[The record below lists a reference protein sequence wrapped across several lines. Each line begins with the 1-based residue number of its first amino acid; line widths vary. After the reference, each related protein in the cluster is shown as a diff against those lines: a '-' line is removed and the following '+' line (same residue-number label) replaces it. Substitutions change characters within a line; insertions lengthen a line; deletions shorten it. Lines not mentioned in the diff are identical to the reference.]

1 MSSCRCGSDTPL
13 ASPATARLSIRG
25 ITLSDYRNYTSA
37 TLRLNGLP
45 VVLSGANGAGKTNLL
60 EALSLFASGRG
71 LRQAS
76 FDSLPRS
83 GGDGHWSVGIRLETP
98 RGAIRLGTGQDGR
111 QGPRS
116 RIIRIDGKNHRSAR
130 LFSEHL
136 RLIWLT
142 PAMDRLMTGPASGRR
157 LFFDRLVISDD
168 PSHARRL
175 GHFER
180 AMRERNRLLAD
191 PAPDASWL
199 TALEVQM
206 AETGTA
212 IAAARRE
219 MAARLNAAIKQM
231 HTVRSMQAFPWAR
244 LHMQGE
250 LEDRLDYMAAVD
262 VEDQYRTLLGDSRR
276 RDAAAGRTLAGP
288 HRSELLVHHEP
299 RGVAA
304 AHCSTGEQKALLVA
318 IIFGQA
324 RLVMQDMNGLPPVLL
339 LDEIAAHLDEFR
351 RQGLFETVLDLG
363 AQAFMTGTDTNLFA
377 PLHKRAQFVEVDDGA
392 FRAG

>member
-1 MSSCRCGSDTPL
+1 M
-13 ASPATARLSIRG
+13 ASPAFSRLSVRG
-25 ITLSDYRNYTSA
+25 VTLSDYRNYA
-37 TLRLNGLP
+37 RAALQLEGLP
-45 VVLSGANGAGKTNLL
+45 VVLTGANGAGKTNLL

-71 LRQAS
+71 LRQAP
-76 FDSLPRS
+76 FESLPRTQ
-83 GGDGHWSVGIRLETP
+83 GDGNWSVGIRLETP
-98 RGAIRLGTGQDGR
+98 RGEIRLGTGQDGR

-116 RIIRIDGKNHRSAR
+116 RIIRIDGENRRSAR
-130 LFSEHL
+130 LFSEHV

-157 LFFDRLVISDD
+157 HFFDRLVISDD

-175 GHFER
+175 NRFER
-180 AMRERNRLLAD
+180 AMRERNRLLEH
-191 PAPDASWL
+191 PGPDASWL
-199 TALEVQM
+199 AALEVQM

-219 MAARLNAAIKQM
+219 MAARLNAAISRM
-231 HTVRSMQAFPWAR
+231 HVVRSMRVFPRAR

-250 LEDRLDYMAAVD
+250 LEDQLDFMAAVD

-288 HRSELLVHHEP
+288 HRSELLIRHEP
-299 RGVAA
+299 KGVAA

-318 IIFGQA
+318 IILGQA
-324 RLVMQDMNGLPPVLL
+324 RLVAQDMNGLPPVLL
-339 LDEIAAHLDEFR
+339 LDEIAAHLDEVR
-351 RQGLFETVLDLG
+351 RQSLFETVTDLG

-377 PLHKRAQFVEVDDGA
+377 PLRKRAQFVMVDDGA